1 MKKTNILFW
10 IFNGLFC
17 FVMLG
22 SAIPDILSSP
32 VAVQGMHGE
41 LGYPLYFIPFIG
53 VAKTLGV
60 FAVLL
65 PISARVKEWAY
76 AGLSFDLIG
85 ATFSIFAA
93 GQGANAWFMI
103 IPISLAVAAYYFFRK
118 RQSLSASNNI
128 GKLNMQSES
137 TWAPSSAHALAY

>member
-22 SAIPDILSSP
+22 SAIPDILSSHE
-32 VAVQGMHGE
+32 AVKGMHGG
-41 LGYPLYFIPFIG
+41 LGYPLYFVPFIG
-53 VAKTLGV
+53 VAKALGV

-65 PISARVKEWAY
+65 PLSARLKEWAY

-85 ATFSIFAA
+85 ASFSLFAV
-93 GQGANAWFMI
+93 GINAWFMI
-103 IPISLAVAAYYFFRK
+103 IPISVAAAAYYFFRK
-118 RQSLSASNNI
+118 RQALSAAN
-128 GKLNMQSES
+128 KAMQVSILHES
-137 TWAPSSAHALAY
+137 TWQQSAAHALAS